1 MFSSVLKDIDAIA
14 EFGSSI
20 VDRLKAK
27 GVLDTIQIFNF
38 AFMLHLMKVILGI
51 TNDLNIS
58 LGHNARALS
67 ML

>member
-38 AFMLHLMKVILGI
+38 CFYV
-51 TNDLNIS
+51 
-58 LGHNARALS
+58 ALDES
-67 ML
+67 YSRDY